1 MPIFNKDSYDKC
13 DSKAKEVLRKYLD
26 SQGILTKVFED
37 YGPDIQAFHQYFH
50 EVKIKSSWED
60 EWPPHW
66 KTLHIPGRKKK
77 YLKEGKKGFFWILN
91 KSCTKAKVVNSKY
104 LDDDYLEI
112 IPNRRYPKGE
122 YFFDIP
128 IHLTIEID
136 FT

>member
-1 MPIFNKDSYDKC
+1 M
-13 DSKAKEVLRKYLD
+13 
-26 SQGILTKVFED
+26 
-37 YGPDIQAFHQYFH
+37 
-50 EVKIKSSWED
+50 
-60 EWPPHW
+60 